1 MFRTQFPTSP
11 MTHTERRVT
20 TRRGDASAKPARI
33 QRERDFGVGYGNSS
47 GYASIH
53 RERDF
58 GVGYGNSSGY
68 ASNRS
73 YATPATALFRCR

>member
-1 MFRTQFPTSP
+1 MFRTASP
-11 MTHTERRVT
+11 RPMAYVERRLTPRTGHQGGEVQ
-20 TRRGDASAKPARI
+20 AR
-33 QRERDFGVGYGNSS
+33 V
-47 GYASIH
+47 H

-73 YATPATALFRCR
+73 YSTPQTNYFRCR